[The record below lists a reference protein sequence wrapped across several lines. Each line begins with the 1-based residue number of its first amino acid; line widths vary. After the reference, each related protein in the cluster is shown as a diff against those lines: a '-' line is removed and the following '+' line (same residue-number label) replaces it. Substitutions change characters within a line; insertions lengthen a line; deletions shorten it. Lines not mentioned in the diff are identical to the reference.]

1 MSSLVIRQSLVP
13 MLTFY
18 IVFMVVLAVGL
29 RMSRSAARRD
39 AADADPG
46 KARSG
51 KARSGQARSGQAEP
65 AAQASAAS
73 QERTGRLE
81 FLSRPGWP
89 RLIIQ
94 YARTAVGGYVLLMA
108 VVVIYYFGVAR
119 VGSFIESAV
128 TGCALLIGLSAPVF
142 LLFSWLTAR
151 RS

>member
-29 RMSRSAARRD
+29 RMSRRAARRAD
-39 AADADPG
+39 AGDADPG

-51 KARSGQARSGQAEP
+51 RARSGEAEP
-65 AAQASAAS
+65 AVQASAAS
-73 QERTGRLE
+73 QERAGRRLE

-94 YARTAVGGYVLLMA
+94 YARTAVGGYVVLMA
-108 VVVIYYFGVAR
+108 VVVVYYFGVAR
-119 VGSFIESAV
+119 VGDFVESAV
-128 TGCALLIGLSAPVF
+128 TGCALLLGLSAPVF